1 MIAISQIV
9 AISNQTYTFYVYVYK
24 GVPFY
29 VYLYKGDLTVPLNSK
44 AAKLKADSA
53 DPYLRV
59 RHLLVRGHIR
69 PGTRA
74 SESSLAAHLDVSRT
88 PVREAIRRLLAEGLL
103 VADGGGARPRI
114 AAAPVGTADAED
126 LYQAVGALDGIVA
139 RRVDRL
145 SISAR
150 KALAA
155 EMRARHAAFRHA
167 TQGRPLD
174 YDVVFKRHKAFHT
187 ALHDACATPTLRAMI
202 DFLQP
207 RLDRYEWLYANFM
220 TPNLTATLVEH
231 AAIIRA
237 VAAGDAG
244 AAERAVRANAFNG
257 GARLV
262 KALEAIARTDE
273 STYRDDT

>member
-1 MIAISQIV
+1 VPSNSQ
-9 AISNQTYTFYVYVYK
+9 AE
-24 GVPFY
+24 
-29 VYLYKGDLTVPLNSK
+29 
-44 AAKLKADSA
+44 KLKAHST
-53 DPYLRV
+53 DPYFRV

-69 PGTRA
+69 PGTRE
-74 SESSLAAHLDVSRT
+74 SESSLAARLDVGRT

-114 AAAPVGTADAED
+114 AAAPVGAADAED

-145 SISAR
+145 SLAAR
-150 KALAA
+150 KSLAA
-155 EMRARHAAFRHA
+155 EMRARHAAFRKA
-167 TQGRPLD
+167 TRARILD

-187 ALHDACATPTLRAMI
+187 ALRDACATPTLRAMI

-220 TPNLTATLVEH
+220 TPNLNATLVEH

-262 KALEAIARTDE
+262 KALDAIARADE

>member
-1 MIAISQIV
+1 L
-9 AISNQTYTFYVYVYK
+9 YVYVYQ
-24 GVPFY
+24 
-29 VYLYKGDLTVPLNSK
+29 GDLTVPTNSH
-44 AAKLKADSA
+44 AAKPQADSA

-69 PGTRA
+69 PGARA
-74 SESSLAAHLDVSRT
+74 SESSLATHLDVSRT

-126 LYQAVGALDGIVA
+126 VYQAAGALEGIVA

-145 SISAR
+145 SLAAR
-150 KALAA
+150 KSLVA
-155 EMRARHAAFRHA
+155 EMRARHAAFRLA
-167 TQGRPLD
+167 TQARKLD
-174 YDVVFKRHKAFHT
+174 YDVVFKRHNAFHT
-187 ALHDACATPTLRAMI
+187 ALHDACAGPTLRAMI
-202 DFLQP
+202 DSLQP
-207 RLDRYEWLYANFM
+207 RLDRYEWLYANFLA
-220 TPNLTATLVEH
+220 PNLGATLVEH

-244 AAERAVRANAFNG
+244 AAERAVRTNAFNG

-273 STYRDDT
+273 STYGDDT

>member
-1 MIAISQIV
+1 MRQMHVSHHDRANSARQV
-9 AISNQTYTFYVYVYK
+9 LPREDFATGWQRVC
-24 GVPFY
+24 
-29 VYLYKGDLTVPLNSK
+29 KGDLTVPPDSK
-44 AAKLKADSA
+44 GAKQQAHSA

-59 RHLLVRGHIR
+59 RQLLVRGHIR

-74 SESSLAAHLDVSRT
+74 SESALAAHLDVSRT
-88 PVREAIRRLLAEGLL
+88 PVREAIHRLLAEGLL
-103 VADGGGARPRI
+103 VIDGGGARPRI
-114 AAAPVGTADAED
+114 AAAPVGVADAED
-126 LYQAVGALDGIVA
+126 VYQAAGALEGIVA
-139 RRVDRL
+139 RRLDRL
-145 SISAR
+145 SLSAR
-150 KALAA
+150 RSLAA

-167 TQGRPLD
+167 TRGRTLD
-174 YDVVFKRHKAFHT
+174 YDVVFRRHNAFHT

-220 TPNLTATLVEH
+220 TPNLNATLVEH

-244 AAERAVRANAFNG
+244 AAERAVRANAFHG

-262 KALEAIARTDE
+262 KALEAIARANE
-273 STYRDDT
+273 RIK